1 MKTADYINT
10 LIKEKEELKK
20 LCISHVETIRLQK
33 REIQNLNNTILKKD
47 KKIKCLEN
55 GELENVK
62 NELNKL
68 KIDYEDLQNKYIDI
82 VSKYE
87 GSDKKTRRGKCDTS
101 KLKAEYNA
109 LKSKYDDVVQKN
121 KELMQIFDD
130 IENECDSEQ

>member
-1 MKTADYINT
+1 
-10 LIKEKEELKK
+10 
-20 LCISHVETIRLQK
+20 
-33 REIQNLNNTILKKD
+33 
-47 KKIKCLEN
+47 
-55 GELENVK
+55 LENVK

-87 GSDKKTRRGKCDTS
+87 GTDKKTRRGKGETS

-130 IENECDSEQ
+130 IESTCDSEQ